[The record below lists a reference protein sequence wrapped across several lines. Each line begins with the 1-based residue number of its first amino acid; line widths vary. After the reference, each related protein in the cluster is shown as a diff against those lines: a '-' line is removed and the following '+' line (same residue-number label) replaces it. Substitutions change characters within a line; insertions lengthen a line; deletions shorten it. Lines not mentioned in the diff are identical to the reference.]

1 MLAYD
6 TKLRV
11 HTLLSCRAHCRDRTK
26 LYSGGG
32 GGGSTSEPDKRRLVN
47 QRARR
52 SGPDRTRTGPHAS
65 RVQHN
70 IASRRRISVAAAKS

>member
-26 LYSGGG
+26 LY

-52 SGPDRTRTGPHAS
+52 SVPDRTRTGPHAS

-70 IASRRRISVAAAKS
+70 IASRLRISVAAAKS